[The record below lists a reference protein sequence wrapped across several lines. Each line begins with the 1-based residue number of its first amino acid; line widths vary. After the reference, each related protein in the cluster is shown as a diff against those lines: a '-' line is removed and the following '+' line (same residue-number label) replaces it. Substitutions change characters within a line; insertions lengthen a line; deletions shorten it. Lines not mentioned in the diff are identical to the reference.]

1 VAGGQAA
8 TEGGGLG
15 VQVGGDSVRDCGG
28 VVNEPKKPPKLYAI
42 YTKDGER
49 TTDPHETKSMAWWM
63 HEFNNGPRKGHVCCE
78 VEIVRVQK

>member
-1 VAGGQAA
+1 MK
-8 TEGGGLG
+8 
-15 VQVGGDSVRDCGG
+15 
-28 VVNEPKKPPKLYAI
+28 PKNPPKLYAI